1 MTGVLALDIGTSAV
15 KGVLFDIRGEVR
27 ATAQEEY
34 ALHTPA
40 PDVVELDPGV
50 YWEKTR
56 RVIGRILSAPG
67 VRPGDIRSVGVTSQ
81 GESLVVLDGGRAP
94 LRPVLVWLDNR
105 ARAETEEIARRFDTA
120 TVYRVTGQNE
130 ILPTWTAAKLLW
142 LRRREPEVFRRAR
155 MFLMVEDLLLYRLT
169 GRFITDRALN
179 PSTLYFDITT
189 GEWWGEMLDFLGLSE
204 RLLPELRWSGEE
216 SLPLLPAAAAATG
229 LHPETRVTTAPIDQ
243 VAGTVGAGN
252 LEESAVTESTGS
264 ALAICAT
271 SPRPLYDPRRRA
283 PCQLHG
289 ARGRYVLM
297 PWVHTGGMVLQWFR
311 DRLGCGLDYD
321 LLAGEA
327 AGVAPGAEGL
337 VFLPHLAGAGCPV
350 MNPRARGVFFGM
362 DLHHRRAH
370 FVRAV
375 LESVAFVLKQN
386 LEFLA
391 SLGLRPGEIRSLGG
405 GARSDLWL
413 QIKADVLGLPVTSMA
428 CEEST
433 CLGAAMLSC
442 VATGVYP
449 DLHAAAAAMV
459 RARRRVEPRPGQAE
473 AYGEAY
479 RRYLELDGDLQVL
492 FGRQGRDDAA
502 REATTPF

>member
-1 MTGVLALDIGTSAV
+1 VTGVLALDIGTSAV
-15 KGVLFDIRGEVR
+15 KGVLFDEGGEVR

-34 ALHTPA
+34 ALNTPA

-56 RVIGRILSAPG
+56 RVIGRILAAPG
-67 VRPGDIRSVGVTSQ
+67 VGPGDIRSMGVTSQ
-81 GESLVVLDGGRAP
+81 GESLVVLDEKGAP
-94 LRPVLVWLDNR
+94 LRPVMVWLDNR
-105 ARAETEEIARRFDTA
+105 ARAEAEEIARRFDPG
-120 TVYRVTGQNE
+120 TVYRITGQNE
-130 ILPTWTAAKLLW
+130 ILPTWTASKILW
-142 LRRREPEVFRRAR
+142 LRRREPDVFRRAR

-169 GRFITDRALN
+169 GRYITDRALN
-179 PSTLYFDITT
+179 PSTLYFDIAT
-189 GEWWGEMLDFLGLSE
+189 GEWWGEMLDFLGLTE
-204 RLLPELRWSGEE
+204 GLLPELQWSGER
-216 SLPLLPAAAAATG
+216 SFALLPEAAAETG
-229 LHPETRVTTAPIDQ
+229 LRPSTRVTTAPIDQ

-252 LEESAVTESTGS
+252 LEESTVTESTGS
-264 ALAICAT
+264 ALAICA
-271 SPRPLYDPRRRA
+271 SADNPVYDPRRRA

-289 ARGRYVLM
+289 ARGKYVLM

-321 LLAGEA
+321 RLTGEA
-327 AGVAPGAEGL
+327 ADVAPGSDGL

-362 DLHHRRAH
+362 DLHHRRSH

-375 LESVAFVLKQN
+375 MESVAFVLKQN

-391 SLGLRPGEIRSLGG
+391 SLGLRPAEIRSLGG

-413 QIKADVLGLPVTSMA
+413 QVKADVLGLPVTSMA

-449 DLHAAAAAMV
+449 DLRAAADAMV
-459 RARRRVEPRPGQAE
+459 RERRRVEPRPGQAE
-473 AYGEAY
+473 ACREAY
-479 RRYLELDGDLQVL
+479 RRYLELDRGLQPL
-492 FGRQGRDDAA
+492 FGR
-502 REATTPF
+502 